1 MSNLNGRLKSVVR
14 ARPAAAAPVVGWP
27 PVRSFRRNLGSSRQS
42 PQSSSAQHQ
51 DGGGGAKGGG
61 AGEGARKGGLFV
73 KVNMDGVPIGRKVDL
88 TAYGGYA
95 ELSAAV
101 GKLFR
106 GLLAGKFHI
115 QERCMRL
122 YLCSSSDHAKKKK
135 ILAIAQLR
143 GTRPPPRWAGA
154 AARGRRRPRSP

>member
-1 MSNLNGRLKSVVR
+1 M
-14 ARPAAAAPVVGWP
+14 VGWP

-88 TAYGGYA
+88 RAYGGYA

-106 GLLAGKFHI
+106 GLLAGEFHI
-115 QERCMRL
+115 APRRTM
-122 YLCSSSDHAKKKK
+122 HAAVSV
-135 ILAIAQLR
+135 LVV
-143 GTRPPPRWAGA
+143 
-154 AARGRRRPRSP
+154 

>member
-1 MSNLNGRLKSVVR
+1 M
-14 ARPAAAAPVVGWP
+14 
-27 PVRSFRRNLGSSRQS
+27 RSFRRNLGSSRQS

-106 GLLAGKFHI
+106 GLLAGEFHI
-115 QERCMRL
+115 APRRTM
-122 YLCSSSDHAKKKK
+122 HAAVSV
-135 ILAIAQLR
+135 LVV
-143 GTRPPPRWAGA
+143 
-154 AARGRRRPRSP
+154 